1 MWEDFFFN
9 KNYLGGLWSTVIG
22 MQILRKPFNESSQI
36 LPSLLFLA
44 LEECRSTPSGYHLC
58 ILYLYDRQMKQILRI

>member
-22 MQILRKPFNESSQI
+22 MQIPRKPFNESSQI

-44 LEECRSTPSGYHLC
+44 LEECRSTPSGYNLSSYTC
-58 ILYLYDRQMKQILRI
+58 MTDR